1 MYINT
6 DATYFL
12 IKIGDEIIWFV
23 ENKKR
28 KLDRFEFSRA
38 KL

>member
-1 MYINT
+1 MYTNT
-6 DATYFL
+6 DATFPNTNWG
-12 IKIGDEIIWFV
+12 KINWFV